1 MKTIPIICT
10 LALTAMTALF
20 VNAWWPVRNMG
31 CDLRPIQPRTFASIS
46 SPMIPNIEKKQA
58 APSIPAPAVSAPQ
71 DVPAAPAADT
81 VSIDKKTLESLVAE
95 IRRLGKSNET
105 LRDQIA
111 EMNRDLMQLE
121 FRVDTHSE
129 SFRPLPSSEEPL
141 ANSMEETS
149 EEDPSLLPP
158 LIN

>member
-10 LALTAMTALF
+10 LALTVMSAFF
-20 VNAWWPVRNMG
+20 VKAWWPIRDMG
-31 CDLRPIQPRTFASIS
+31 CDFRAIQPRTFASIAV
-46 SPMIPNIEKKQA
+46 PVVPRIKIKK
-58 APSIPAPAVSAPQ
+58 PAPA
-71 DVPAAPAADT
+71 AAPAT
-81 VSIDKKTLESLVAE
+81 VETKPEQAPLNPESVTIDKKALDSLVAE

-105 LRDQIA
+105 LRDQLA

-129 SFRPLPSSEEPL
+129 SFRPLPVSEEQIANSSEEPID
-141 ANSMEETS
+141 EEA
-149 EEDPSLLPP
+149 SLLPP

>member
-10 LALTAMTALF
+10 LALTVMTAFF
-20 VNAWWPVRNMG
+20 VKAWWPIRDMG
-31 CDLRPIQPRTFASIS
+31 CDLRAIQPRTFASIAV
-46 SPMIPNIEKKQA
+46 PVVPRIEIKQ
-58 APSIPAPAVSAPQ
+58 PAPTTVETKPEQATPNAES
-71 DVPAAPAADT
+71 
-81 VSIDKKTLESLVAE
+81 VSIDKKALDSLIAE

-105 LRDQIA
+105 LRDQLA

-129 SFRPLPSSEEPL
+129 SFRPLPVNEEQIANTSEEPVD
-141 ANSMEETS
+141 EEA
-149 EEDPSLLPP
+149 SLLPP